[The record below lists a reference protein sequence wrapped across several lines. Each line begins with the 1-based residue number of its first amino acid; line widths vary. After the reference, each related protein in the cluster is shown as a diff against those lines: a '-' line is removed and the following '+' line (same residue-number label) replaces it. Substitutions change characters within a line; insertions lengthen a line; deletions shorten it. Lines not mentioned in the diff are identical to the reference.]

1 VGEVIAAHAVI
12 VLKMSDYGLD
22 VGTTFELAF
31 DLLIDPSLVAGGID
45 PEFVFR
51 RGVVALWAR

>member
-1 VGEVIAAHAVI
+1 
-12 VLKMSDYGLD
+12 MSDYGLD